1 MADVMR
7 PADINPA
14 FAAAYNAGPVE
25 GLLALYE
32 PDAVLVDRHGAEHLG
47 HAAIAR
53 DLAGLLSL
61 GGTMASA
68 NRYALVQGDLALLS
82 ADWRIETRDADGA
95 PLVVS
100 GRSAEIARRQADGCW
115 LYVVD
120 HPFGA

>member
-1 MADVMR
+1 MADVTR

-14 FAAAYNAGPVE
+14 FAAAYNVGRVE
-25 GLLALYE
+25 GFVALYE
-32 PDAVLVDRHGAEHLG
+32 PGAVVVDRHGAEHRG
-47 HAAIAR
+47 HEAIAH

-61 GGTMASA
+61 GGTMTST

-82 ADWRIETRDADGA
+82 ADWSIETEDGRGA

-100 GRSAEIARRQADGCW
+100 GRSAEIARRQPDGRW
-115 LYVVD
+115 LYIVD